1 MRHPELVQ
9 ALRSQP
15 FRPFRIHVS
24 DGAEYD
30 VRHPDVV
37 LVTPMYAIVGAPMED
52 EQPPLVERHDIVDL
66 AHITRIQPIESS
78 TAS

>member
-9 ALRSQP
+9 ALRSRP

-24 DGAEYD
+24 DGASYD
-30 VRHPDVV
+30 IRHPDVV
-37 LVTPMYAIVGAPMED
+37 LVTPTYAIVGAPMED

-66 AHITRIQPIESS
+66 SHMTRLQPIESPM
-78 TAS
+78 AS